1 MPPPPSF
8 SVVRD
13 GLVDHWRE
21 MLRLLSGQ
29 VNQSGGVGETS
40 EGLLAKISLTLFDP
54 DGLSGDSR

>member
-1 MPPPPSF
+1 
-8 SVVRD
+8 VRD